1 MEKPRLRGDTQAMST
16 PAIALKNSLTGAE
29 SSAFG
34 QMLRTWRGSRKLSQL
49 ELALQ
54 AGISQRHLSFLE
66 SGRSRPSREMVLG
79 LTETLDVPLRERNA
93 LLAAAGFAALY
104 RERSLQGAEM
114 EPVRRALE
122 LTLKHHEPYPAVVV
136 DRDWNLVMQNNASL
150 RFFGLLGDPTVI
162 WPRTCPDGRPNVM
175 RLTFHPEGLR
185 PYIANWEQLGPCML
199 NRLRREAATLSGPH
213 GLSTLLEELLSY
225 PGIPDQWKIPDWEHP
240 LTPILP
246 MELQKDGL
254 RVSLFTMIAMFGT
267 PQDITV
273 DELRLETFFPGDKQ
287 SEALLLQLAQQAG

>member
-1 MEKPRLRGDTQAMST
+1 MTDHTLVMST
-16 PAIALKNSLTGAE
+16 PQPLREAAPA
-29 SSAFG
+29 SAFG
-34 QMLRTWRGSRKLSQL
+34 GLLREWRSLRKLSQL
-49 ELALQ
+49 ELSLQ

-93 LLAAAGFAALY
+93 LLASAGFAPIY
-104 RERSLQGAEM
+104 RESSLQGSEM

-122 LTLKHHEPYPAVVV
+122 LTLTHHEPYPAVVV
-136 DRDWNLVMQNNASL
+136 DRDWNLVMQNTASM
-150 RFFGLLGDPTVI
+150 RFFGLLGDPATI
-162 WPRTCPDGRPNVM
+162 WTRTCPDGKPNVM
-175 RLTFHPEGLR
+175 RLTFHPQGLR
-185 PYIANWEQLGPCML
+185 PYIVNWEQLGPAML
-199 NRLRREAATLSGPH
+199 NRLRREATMLSGAH
-213 GLSTLLEELLSY
+213 GLTALLEELLSY

-246 MELQKDGL
+246 MELEKDGM

-273 DELRLETFFPGDKQ
+273 DELRLETFFPGDKA
-287 SEALLLQLAQQAG
+287 SEQLLQQLAQASR

>member
-1 MEKPRLRGDTQAMST
+1 MST
-16 PAIALKNSLTGAE
+16 PQPLRETPPASPFGGLLREWRSL
-29 SSAFG
+29 
-34 QMLRTWRGSRKLSQL
+34 RKLSQL

-79 LTETLDVPLRERNA
+79 LCETLDVPLRERNA
-93 LLAAAGFAALY
+93 LLAAAGFAPLY
-104 RERSLQGAEM
+104 RERSLQVAEM
-114 EPVRRALE
+114 APVRRALE
-122 LTLKHHEPYPAVVV
+122 LTLQHHEPYPAVVV
-136 DRDWNLVMQNNASL
+136 DRDWNLVLQNNAAL
-150 RFFGLLGDPTVI
+150 RFFGLLGDPAVI

-185 PYIANWEQLGPCML
+185 PYIANWAQLGPSML
-199 NRLRREAATLSGPH
+199 NRLRREAAMLSGPH
-213 GLSTLLEELLSY
+213 GLNALIEELLSY
-225 PGIPDQWKIPDWEHP
+225 PGIPDQWRVADWEQP

-254 RVSLFTMIAMFGT
+254 RASLFTMIAMFGT

-273 DELRLETFFPGDKQ
+273 DELRLETFFPADPATD
-287 SEALLLQLAQQAG
+287 ALLQQLAARTG

>member
-1 MEKPRLRGDTQAMST
+1 MST
-16 PAIALKNSLTGAE
+16 PAIALKNSLTRAE

-79 LTETLDVPLRERNA
+79 LTETLDIPLRERNA

-104 RERSLQGAEM
+104 RERSLQGTEM
-114 EPVRRALE
+114 EPVRHALE

-150 RFFGLLGDPTVI
+150 RFFGLLGDPAVI

-185 PYIANWEQLGPCML
+185 PFIANWEHLGPCML

-213 GLSTLLEELLSY
+213 GLSKLLEELLSY

-287 SEALLLQLAQQAG
+287 SEALLQQLALQAG

>member
-1 MEKPRLRGDTQAMST
+1 MTDHTLVMST
-16 PAIALKNSLTGAE
+16 PQPLRDAAPAN
-29 SSAFG
+29 AFG
-34 QMLRTWRGSRKLSQL
+34 GLLREWRSLRKLSQL
-49 ELALQ
+49 ELSLQ

-93 LLAAAGFAALY
+93 LLTSAGFAPVY
-104 RERSLQGAEM
+104 RERSLQGSEM

-122 LTLKHHEPYPAVVV
+122 LTLAHHEPYPAVVV
-136 DRDWNLVMQNNASL
+136 DRDWNLVMQNTASM
-150 RFFGLLGDPTVI
+150 RFFGLLGDPAVI
-162 WPRTCPDGRPNVM
+162 WPRTCPDGKPNVM
-175 RLTFHPEGLR
+175 RLTFHPQGLR
-185 PYIANWEQLGPCML
+185 PYIVNWEQLGPAML
-199 NRLRREAATLSGPH
+199 NRLRREAAMLSGVH
-213 GLSTLLEELLSY
+213 GIAGLLEELLSY

-246 MELQKDGL
+246 MELEKDGL

-273 DELRLETFFPGDKQ
+273 DELRLETFFPADQ
-287 SEALLLQLAQQAG
+287 PSETLLQQLAKNAG

>member
-1 MEKPRLRGDTQAMST
+1 MSS
-16 PAIALKNSLTGAE
+16 ALSLTQPSQA
-29 SSAFG
+29 SAFG
-34 QMLRTWRGSRKLSQL
+34 GLLREWRSQRKLSQL

-54 AGISQRHLSFLE
+54 GGISQRHLSFLE

-79 LTETLDVPLRERNA
+79 LCETLDIPLRERNA
-93 LLAAAGFAALY
+93 LLGAAGFAPLY

-136 DRDWNLVMQNNASL
+136 DRDWNLVLQNEASQ
-150 RFFGLLGDPTVI
+150 RFFGLLGDPAVI

-185 PYIANWEQLGPCML
+185 PYIANWEQLGPSML
-199 NRLRREAATLSGPH
+199 NRLRREAAMLSGPH
-213 GLSTLLEELLSY
+213 GLSALLEELLSY
-225 PGIPDQWKIPDWEHP
+225 PGIPEQWKVPDWEQP

-254 RVSLFTMIAMFGT
+254 TCSLFTMIAMFGT

-273 DELRLETFFPGDKQ
+273 DELRLETFFPAD
-287 SEALLLQLAQQAG
+287 SATDMLLQQLARIGAG

>member
-1 MEKPRLRGDTQAMST
+1 MST
-16 PAIALKNSLTGAE
+16 PQPLPDTSHASV
-29 SSAFG
+29 FG
-34 QMLRTWRGSRKLSQL
+34 GLLREWRGLRKLSQL

-79 LTETLDVPLRERNA
+79 LSETLDIPLRERNA
-93 LLAAAGFAALY
+93 LLTAAGFATLY
-104 RERSLQGAEM
+104 RERSLQVAEM

-136 DRDWNLVMQNNASL
+136 DRDWNLVMQNTASQ
-150 RFFGLLGDPTVI
+150 RFFGLLGDPAVI
-162 WPRTCPDGRPNVM
+162 WARTCPDGRPNVM

-185 PYIANWEQLGPCML
+185 PFIANWELLGPAML
-199 NRLRREAATLSGPH
+199 NRLRREAAMLSGPH
-213 GLSTLLEELLSY
+213 GLSALLEELLAY
-225 PGIPDQWKIPDWEHP
+225 PGIPDQWRIPDWEHP

-246 MELQKDGL
+246 MALQKDGL
-254 RVSLFTMIAMFGT
+254 SCSLFTMIAMFGT

-273 DELRLETFFPGDKQ
+273 DELRLETFFPADEPTDQ
-287 SEALLLQLAQQAG
+287 LLQQLARQTG